1 MSLHTLEYWQQKAET
16 LALRGQAFIDGAYA
30 DAADGATFPATSPI
44 DGRRLADVAACGPAD
59 VDRAVAAARRAFES
73 GVWSGLAPRERKA
86 RMLRLAE
93 LIAEHTEE
101 LALIETL
108 DMGKPIR
115 DALAFDLP
123 ETVQTYAWYGEAID
137 KLYDEI
143 APAGPGVL
151 ATVTREPVGVVA
163 AVVPWNYPLLM
174 AAWKVAP
181 ALAAGNSV
189 ILKPAEQSSLSALR
203 LAALAQAAGIPA
215 GVFNVV
221 PGTGPVAGRA
231 LGMHPDVDCLAFTGS
246 TATGKRFMSYSG
258 ESNLKR
264 VWLECGGKS
273 PHIIFE
279 DCPDLDRAALIA
291 ALAIFSNQGE
301 VCIAGSRLYVHDSI
315 YEPFMEK
322 VALHAA
328 SMKPGNPLDPD
339 TTLGA
344 MVDERQ
350 TRSVMA
356 RIEAGANEGARLRI
370 GGRQVRA
377 ESGGFYIEPTIFDCI
392 DANSALV
399 REEIFGPVL
408 AAQRF
413 HTEDEAIAL
422 ANDSSYGLGAGLWT
436 ANLGRAH
443 RLSRR
448 LRAGLV
454 WVNTY
459 AAGDITVPF
468 GGVKQSGFGRD
479 KSLHALD
486 KYSDLK
492 TTWIDITV

>member
-1 MSLHTLEYWQQKAET
+1 MTQATLEYWQARANALT
-16 LALRGQAFIDGAYA
+16 LRGQAYIDGAYA
-30 DAADGATFPATSPI
+30 DAADGATFAATSPI
-44 DGRRLADVAACGPAD
+44 DGRKLADVAACGKAD
-59 VDRAVAAARRAFES
+59 VDRAVAAARRAFEA
-73 GVWSGLAPRERKA
+73 GVWSQLAPRERKA
-86 RMLRLAE
+86 RLTRLAQ
-93 LIAEHTEE
+93 LITEHSEE

-123 ETVQTYAWYGEAID
+123 ETAHCYAWYGEAID
-137 KLYDEI
+137 KRYDEI
-143 APAGPGVL
+143 APTGGNAL
-151 ATVTREPVGVVA
+151 ATVTREPLGVVA

-203 LAALAQAAGIPA
+203 LAALAEQAGIPA

-221 PGTGPVAGRA
+221 PGTGPVAGSA
-231 LGMHPDVDCLAFTGS
+231 LGLHPDVDCVAFTGS

-273 PHIIFE
+273 PHIVFE

-301 VCIAGSRLYVHDSI
+301 VCIAGSRLYVHDAI
-315 YEPFMEK
+315 YDAFMEK
-322 VALHAA
+322 VARHAA
-328 SMKPGNPLDPD
+328 EMRPGNPLDPA
-339 TTLGA
+339 TALGA

-356 RIEAGANEGARLRI
+356 RIAAGQAEGATLRI
-370 GGRQVRA
+370 GGRQLHT
-377 ESGGFYIEPTIFDCI
+377 ESGGFYIEPTIFDCA
-392 DANSALV
+392 DASSALI

-454 WVNTY
+454 WVNCY
-459 AAGDITVPF
+459 ADGDITVPF

-492 TTWIDITV
+492 TTWIDITQ

>member
-1 MSLHTLEYWQQKAET
+1 MTPHTLDYWQSQAA
-16 LALRGQAFIDGAYA
+16 ALRPEGRAYIDGAYA
-30 DAADGATFPATSPI
+30 DAADGATFEALSPI
-44 DGRRLADVAACGPAD
+44 DGRKLADVAACGQAD
-59 VDRAVAAARRAFES
+59 VDRAVAAARRAFEA
-73 GVWSGLAPRERKA
+73 GAWSALAPRERKA
-86 RMLRLAE
+86 ALLRLAA
-93 LIAEHTEE
+93 LIEAHKEE
-101 LALIETL
+101 LALLETL

-115 DALAFDLP
+115 DALQFDLP
-123 ETVQTYAWYGEAID
+123 ETIQTYAWYGEAVD
-137 KLYDEI
+137 KRYDEI
-143 APAGPGVL
+143 APTGANAL
-151 ATVTREPVGVVA
+151 ATITREPVGVVA

-189 ILKPAEQSSLSALR
+189 ILKPAEQSSLSAIR
-203 LAALAQAAGIPA
+203 LAALVEQAGIPA
-215 GVFNVV
+215 GAFQVL
-221 PGTGPVAGRA
+221 PGAGPVAGRA
-231 LGMHPDVDCLAFTGS
+231 LGLHPDVDCVAFTGS
-246 TATGKRFMSYSG
+246 TATGKRFMTYSG

-273 PHIIFE
+273 PHIVFE

-301 VCIAGSRLYVHDSI
+301 VCIAGSRLYVQDGI
-315 YEPFMEK
+315 YDAFMDK
-322 VALHAA
+322 VARHAA
-328 SMKPGNPLDPD
+328 AMAPGNPLDPA
-339 TTLGA
+339 TALGA

-356 RIEAGANEGARLRI
+356 RIAAGQAEGARLRV

-377 ESGGFYIEPTIFDCI
+377 DSGGWYIEPTIFDC
-392 DANSALV
+392 AGPQGALM

-413 HTEDEAIAL
+413 GTEDEAIAL

-454 WVNTY
+454 WVNCY
-459 AAGDITVPF
+459 ADGDVTVPF

-492 TTWIDITV
+492 TTWIDLTV

>member
-1 MSLHTLEYWQQKAET
+1 M
-16 LALRGQAFIDGAYA
+16 
-30 DAADGATFPATSPI
+30 
-44 DGRRLADVAACGPAD
+44 VACGQAD
-59 VDRAVAAARRAFES
+59 VDRAVAAARRAFEA
-73 GVWSGLAPRERKA
+73 GAWSALAPRERKA
-86 RMLRLAE
+86 ALLRLAA
-93 LIAEHTEE
+93 LIEAHKEE
-101 LALIETL
+101 LALLETL

-115 DALAFDLP
+115 DALQFDLP
-123 ETVQTYAWYGEAID
+123 ETIQTYAWYGEAVD
-137 KLYDEI
+137 KRYDEI
-143 APAGPGVL
+143 APTAQCAGHHHPR
-151 ATVTREPVGVVA
+151 TRGRGGGRGALEL
-163 AVVPWNYPLLM
+163 PLLM

-189 ILKPAEQSSLSALR
+189 ILKPAEQSSLSAIR
-203 LAALAQAAGIPA
+203 LAALVEQAGIPA
-215 GVFNVV
+215 GAFQVL
-221 PGTGPVAGRA
+221 PGAGPVAGRA
-231 LGMHPDVDCLAFTGS
+231 LGLHPDVDCVAFTGS
-246 TATGKRFMSYSG
+246 TATGKRFMTYSG

-273 PHIIFE
+273 PHIVFE

-301 VCIAGSRLYVHDSI
+301 VCIAGSRCAAGRHLRRLHGQGRAPRGRHGAGQSAGPGHRAGRDGGRTAD
-315 YEPFMEK
+315 
-322 VALHAA
+322 ALGHGAHRRRPGRGRAA
-328 SMKPGNPLDPD
+328 
-339 TTLGA
+339 
-344 MVDERQ
+344 
-350 TRSVMA
+350 A
-356 RIEAGANEGARLRI
+356 RRRPPGARGQRRLVHRAHHLRLRRPQ
-370 GGRQVRA
+370 G
-377 ESGGFYIEPTIFDCI
+377 
-392 DANSALV
+392 ALM

-413 HTEDEAIAL
+413 GTEDEAIAL

-454 WVNTY
+454 WVNCY
-459 AAGDITVPF
+459 ADGDVTVPF

-492 TTWIDITV
+492 TTWIDLTV